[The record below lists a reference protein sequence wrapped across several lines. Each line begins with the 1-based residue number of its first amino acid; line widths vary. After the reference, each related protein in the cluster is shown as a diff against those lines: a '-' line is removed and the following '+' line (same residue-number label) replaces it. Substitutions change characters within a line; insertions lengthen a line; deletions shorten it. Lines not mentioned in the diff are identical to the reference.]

1 MENTELTVTSENT
14 SVITVEG
21 YTLTAVA
28 PGTST
33 VTVTA
38 EGLSDEVE
46 ITVSEP
52 QPVLNTVTIAN
63 EDELAADWYPGEG
76 DRTVEVS
83 YDPSE
88 HFNADNTPST
98 VTSDNEDVIAVD
110 GMKLTAKAAGTA
122 KITVTAGGKTDEV
135 TLTVKPVLTSLTITN
150 KTELSAAWSMNGGER
165 EVAYEYSPAN
175 FEGAQVSITSS
186 APEIV
191 EVKDGKLIAKGVGEA
206 TITVT
211 VKTDEP
217 REKSATDSVTVTV
230 SPVLNAVTIA
240 NEDKLAADWYLGE
253 GDRTVEVSYDPAEH
267 FNADNTPATVTS
279 DNEDVIAVDGMKL
292 TAKAAGTAKITVTA
306 GGKTDE
312 VTLTVKPV
320 LTSLTITNKTELSA
334 AWPMNGGEREVA
346 YEYSPANF
354 EGAQVSIVSSAP
366 EIVEVKDGKLIAK
379 GVGDATITVT
389 VKTDEPREKSATDS
403 VTVIVSPVLNT
414 VAIAN
419 EDELAADWYLGE
431 GDRTVE
437 VSYDP
442 AEHFNAD
449 NTPATVT
456 SDNEDVIAVDGMKLT
471 AKAAGTAKITVT
483 AGGKTNEVTL
493 TVKPVLTSLTITNKT
508 ELSARWAAGDADR
521 TLSVTYEPEGFAGA
535 IVSYL
540 SSAPDIIS
548 VDENGKLT
556 AKAAGTA
563 TITVTVKTDEP
574 REKSATDSIEITVLP
589 ALSGISVL
597 NEETLKGRWIVGEA
611 DRTVEIG
618 YAPAEHYNA
627 ENTPATVTSDNED
640 VIAVDGM
647 KLTAKGAGA
656 AKITVTAGGKTA
668 VVEIVVIPELT
679 DVTIAGLN
687 AEETL
692 DYQATKQFTVS
703 PADSANYTF
712 EQAGIFV
719 VSDNTGIVTLTAGEN
734 GSYTLNAVG
743 VGETTITVTARNN
756 ITKTIRVTVVPTA
769 PMLTVETNA
778 LEGLEDTAFR
788 IPTATATACDGKDL
802 SYEVKVFRGGNG
814 GGEDDALLPDAY
826 KDGAV
831 TVPESGE
838 YSIVYTATDTRG
850 ADLTAS
856 KTVLLTASRQ
866 VFGAVAGK
874 KMFSNPDWGQSI
886 TIDYEDG
893 AQLVADDQQKLSTS
907 ESDIVLAQFNMEA
920 SEYYYAEVT
929 FTLEGTDYVAEKG
942 GDILLGM
949 THSLPAEEG
958 DLFPEH
964 WLAAYVDRGSS
975 DTQRNFKIKDLD
987 LTGNDPNWNILNS
1000 DYFAYRNRLVGYGGL
1015 TDADACKLTMAIIRD
1030 GAYFYTFVNGQFA
1043 MMFTAKEYTQPT
1055 IPGIIGFKLDPG
1067 QADVVFE
1074 NIVYFGGEANK
1085 TQVEEKLG
1093 ELYTTKVFAYHLWQK
1108 YDKISTDPDGE
1119 GVNFTFT
1126 DSWGAYANPD
1136 DNSSAYNS
1144 GGATSYTVFEGDFK
1158 VEWDYVNTNAV
1169 TEHKLS
1175 WAFGAFLTVTDASDY
1190 TIGANSNDLIK
1201 LGAFISKSKLNE
1213 GAVNG
1218 FLHGSPS
1225 KETLEA
1231 VWVDTKPVPDFGDG
1245 TTYDAGSTVY
1255 TPYAFQNNDKIHFSL
1270 TRRIVDGKS
1279 EYEMVIKVDDK
1290 TITRTV
1296 TIDHAD
1302 PVMLTW
1308 QNGCCAGTCSNI
1320 TWEALDSSSG
1330 SAEQ

>member
-1 MENTELTVTSENT
+1 MRKKLFALLSMLMVGLTAVAFAACGENVKLESVSIDNKTELTATWYAGDADRTVEIVLAPQECTLDNTEVTVTSENA
-14 SVITVEG
+14 SVISVDG
-21 YTLTAVA
+21 FTLTAVT

-33 VTVTA
+33 ITVTA

-46 ITVSEP
+46 ITVSAR
-52 QPVLNTVTIAN
+52 PVLSSVAISN
-63 EDELAADWYPGEG
+63 ETELTKDWYVGEA
-76 DRTVEVS
+76 RTVQVA
-83 YDPSE
+83 YDPAD
-88 HFNADNTPST
+88 HFNGTNTPAEL
-98 VTSDNEDVIAVD
+98 TSDNEDILAVD
-110 GMKLTAKAAGTA
+110 GMSLEAVGAGTA
-122 KITVTAGGKTDEV
+122 KITVTAGGKSDEI
-135 TLTVKPVLTSLTITN
+135 SL
-150 KTELSAAWSMNGGER
+150 
-165 EVAYEYSPAN
+165 
-175 FEGAQVSITSS
+175 
-186 APEIV
+186 
-191 EVKDGKLIAKGVGEA
+191 
-206 TITVT
+206 
-211 VKTDEP
+211 
-217 REKSATDSVTVTV
+217 
-230 SPVLNAVTIA
+230 
-240 NEDKLAADWYLGE
+240 
-253 GDRTVEVSYDPAEH
+253 
-267 FNADNTPATVTS
+267 
-279 DNEDVIAVDGMKL
+279 
-292 TAKAAGTAKITVTA
+292 
-306 GGKTDE
+306 
-312 VTLTVKPV
+312 
-320 LTSLTITNKTELSA
+320 
-334 AWPMNGGEREVA
+334 
-346 YEYSPANF
+346 
-354 EGAQVSIVSSAP
+354 
-366 EIVEVKDGKLIAK
+366 
-379 GVGDATITVT
+379 
-389 VKTDEPREKSATDS
+389 
-403 VTVIVSPVLNT
+403 
-414 VAIAN
+414 
-419 EDELAADWYLGE
+419 
-431 GDRTVE
+431 
-437 VSYDP
+437 
-442 AEHFNAD
+442 
-449 NTPATVT
+449 
-456 SDNEDVIAVDGMKLT
+456 
-471 AKAAGTAKITVT
+471 
-483 AGGKTNEVTL
+483 
-493 TVKPVLTSLTITNKT
+493 
-508 ELSARWAAGDADR
+508 
-521 TLSVTYEPEGFAGA
+521 
-535 IVSYL
+535 
-540 SSAPDIIS
+540 
-548 VDENGKLT
+548 
-556 AKAAGTA
+556 
-563 TITVTVKTDEP
+563 
-574 REKSATDSIEITVLP
+574 TVLP
-589 ALSGISVL
+589 FTAPELTVSA
-597 NEETLKGRWIVGEA
+597 ETLKG
-611 DRTVEIG
+611 
-618 YAPAEHYNA
+618 
-627 ENTPATVTSDNED
+627 
-640 VIAVDGM
+640 M
-647 KLTAKGAGA
+647 
-656 AKITVTAGGKTA
+656 
-668 VVEIVVIPELT
+668 
-679 DVTIAGLN
+679 
-687 AEETL
+687 
-692 DYQATKQFTVS
+692 
-703 PADSANYTF
+703 
-712 EQAGIFV
+712 
-719 VSDNTGIVTLTAGEN
+719 
-734 GSYTLNAVG
+734 
-743 VGETTITVTARNN
+743 
-756 ITKTIRVTVVPTA
+756 
-769 PMLTVETNA
+769 
-778 LEGLEDTAFR
+778 EDTAIP

-874 KMFSNPDWGQSI
+874 KMFSNPEWGQSI

-1055 IPGIIGFKLDPG
+1055 IPGIIGLKLDPG

-1093 ELYTTKVFAYHLWQK
+1093 ELYTTKVFAYHRWEK

-1126 DSWGAYANPD
+1126 DSWGPCANPD
-1136 DNSSAYNS
+1136 DNSSAYNT
-1144 GGATSYTVFEGDFK
+1144 GGATSYTVFDGDFK

-1245 TTYDAGSTVY
+1245 TTYDARSTVY

>member
-1 MENTELTVTSENT
+1 MLMVGLTAVAFAACGENVKLESVSIDNKTELTATWYAGDADRTVEIVLAPQECTLDNTEVTVTSENA
-14 SVITVEG
+14 SVISVDG
-21 YTLTAVA
+21 FTLTAVT

-33 VTVTA
+33 ITVTA

-46 ITVSEP
+46 ITVSAR
-52 QPVLNTVTIAN
+52 PVLSSVAISN
-63 EDELAADWYPGEG
+63 ETELTKDWYVGEA
-76 DRTVEVS
+76 RTVQVA
-83 YDPSE
+83 YDPAD
-88 HFNADNTPST
+88 HFNGTNTPAEL
-98 VTSDNEDVIAVD
+98 TSDDEDILAVD

-150 KTELSAAWSMNGGER
+150 KTELSAAWPMNGGER

-175 FEGAQVSITSS
+175 FEGAQVSIVSS

-206 TITVT
+206 IITVT

-230 SPVLNAVTIA
+230 SPVLNAVAIA
-240 NEDKLAADWYLGE
+240 NEDELAADWYLGE

-379 GVGDATITVT
+379 GVGEAIITVT

-403 VTVIVSPVLNT
+403 VTVTVSPVLNA

-483 AGGKTNEVTL
+483 AGGKT
-493 TVKPVLTSLTITNKT
+493 
-508 ELSARWAAGDADR
+508 
-521 TLSVTYEPEGFAGA
+521 
-535 IVSYL
+535 
-540 SSAPDIIS
+540 
-548 VDENGKLT
+548 
-556 AKAAGTA
+556 
-563 TITVTVKTDEP
+563 
-574 REKSATDSIEITVLP
+574 
-589 ALSGISVL
+589 
-597 NEETLKGRWIVGEA
+597 
-611 DRTVEIG
+611 
-618 YAPAEHYNA
+618 
-627 ENTPATVTSDNED
+627 
-640 VIAVDGM
+640 
-647 KLTAKGAGA
+647 
-656 AKITVTAGGKTA
+656 A

-679 DVTIAGLN
+679 DVTIEGLT
-687 AEETL
+687 AEEAL

-703 PADSANYTF
+703 PADSADYTF
-712 EQAGIFV
+712 EQAEILV
-719 VSDNTGIVTLTAGEN
+719 VSDNTEIATVTAGEN
-734 GSYTLNAVG
+734 GSYTLDAVG

-769 PMLTVETNA
+769 PELTVSAET
-778 LEGLEDTAFR
+778 LKGMEDTAIP

-814 GGEDDALLPDAY
+814 GGGDDALLPDAY

-856 KTVLLTASRQ
+856 KTVLLNASRQ

-874 KMFSNPDWGQSI
+874 KIFSNPEWGQSI

-929 FTLEGTDYVAEKG
+929 FTLEGTDYVTEKG

-1055 IPGIIGFKLDPG
+1055 IPGIIGLKLDPG

-1144 GGATSYTVFEGDFK
+1144 GGATSYTVFDGDFK

>member
-1 MENTELTVTSENT
+1 MLMVGLTAVAFAACGENVKLESVSIDNKTELTATWYAGDADRTVEIVLAPQECTLDNTEVTVTSENA
-14 SVITVEG
+14 SVISVDG
-21 YTLTAVA
+21 FTLTAVT

-33 VTVTA
+33 ITVTA

-46 ITVSEP
+46 ITVSAR
-52 QPVLNTVTIAN
+52 PVLSSVAISN
-63 EDELAADWYPGEG
+63 ETELTKDWYVGEA
-76 DRTVEVS
+76 RTVQVA
-83 YDPSE
+83 YDPAD
-88 HFNADNTPST
+88 HFNGTNTPAEL
-98 VTSDNEDVIAVD
+98 TSDDEDILAVD

-150 KTELSAAWSMNGGER
+150 KTELSAAWPMNGGER

-175 FEGAQVSITSS
+175 FEGAQVSIVSS

-206 TITVT
+206 IITVT

-230 SPVLNAVTIA
+230 SPVLNAVAIA
-240 NEDKLAADWYLGE
+240 NEDELAADWYLGE

-379 GVGDATITVT
+379 GVGEAIITVT

-403 VTVIVSPVLNT
+403 VTVTVSPVLNA

-483 AGGKTNEVTL
+483 AGGKT
-493 TVKPVLTSLTITNKT
+493 
-508 ELSARWAAGDADR
+508 
-521 TLSVTYEPEGFAGA
+521 
-535 IVSYL
+535 
-540 SSAPDIIS
+540 
-548 VDENGKLT
+548 
-556 AKAAGTA
+556 
-563 TITVTVKTDEP
+563 
-574 REKSATDSIEITVLP
+574 
-589 ALSGISVL
+589 
-597 NEETLKGRWIVGEA
+597 
-611 DRTVEIG
+611 
-618 YAPAEHYNA
+618 
-627 ENTPATVTSDNED
+627 
-640 VIAVDGM
+640 
-647 KLTAKGAGA
+647 
-656 AKITVTAGGKTA
+656 A

-679 DVTIAGLN
+679 DVTIEGLT
-687 AEETL
+687 AEEAL

-703 PADSANYTF
+703 PADSADYTF
-712 EQAGIFV
+712 EQAEILV
-719 VSDNTGIVTLTAGEN
+719 VSDNTEIATVTAGEN
-734 GSYTLNAVG
+734 GSYTLDAVG

-769 PMLTVETNA
+769 PELTVSAET
-778 LEGLEDTAFR
+778 LKGMEDTAIP

-814 GGEDDALLPDAY
+814 GGGDDALLPDAY

-856 KTVLLTASRQ
+856 KTVLLNASRQ

-874 KMFSNPDWGQSI
+874 KMFSNPEWGQSI

-929 FTLEGTDYVAEKG
+929 FTLEGTDYVTEKG

-1055 IPGIIGFKLDPG
+1055 IPGIIGLKLDPG

-1144 GGATSYTVFEGDFK
+1144 GGATSYTVFDGDFK